1 MKSSLLL
8 PFLLLFVFMNRA
20 AAQDARSIMEQYQA
34 NAQIDFLTSE
44 IEYNNHSKKGRV
56 QNRKLKQY
64 IKRRPETLDCYK
76 LLLQFVEPGDV
87 RGTAT
92 LTLQNDG
99 RSDQQ
104 WLYLPALRG
113 TKQISP
119 SRRTNRFMGTEMTYE
134 DLNNYLSEPIEE
146 QQYKLLGEEVVH
158 GVDCYVIEAVPS
170 SNSEKKTSGYSK
182 RQLWISKENYSN
194 LKTVFYDKSGDKYK
208 VYEAFGIDKIGNTTH
223 YRPSRVTMK
232 NLKTGNWTEVFYRNM
247 EVNETIEDNL
257 FTIAYLE
264 NN

>member
-1 MKSSLLL
+1 MKISAFITVFGLVA
-8 PFLLLFVFMNRA
+8 FLQCTI
-20 AAQDARSIMEQYQA
+20 AQDANTIMEHYQL
-34 NAQIDFLTSE
+34 NAKIDYLTSE

-76 LLLQFVEPGDV
+76 LLLQFLSPGDV
-87 RGTAT
+87 KGTAT
-92 LTLQNDG
+92 LTLQDNDKN
-99 RSDQQ
+99 DQQ

-134 DLNNYLSEPIEE
+134 DLNNYLSEPLEE
-146 QQYKLLGEEVVH
+146 QQYRLLKEEVVNE
-158 GVDCYVIEAVPS
+158 VECYVIEAMPLTS
-170 SNSEKKTSGYSK
+170 SEKKNSGYSK
-182 RQLWISKENYSN
+182 RQLWISKDKYSN
-194 LKTVFYDKSGDKYK
+194 VKTVFYDRSGEEYK
-208 VYEAFGIDKIGNTTH
+208 VYEAFEFDKIGNSNH

-247 EVNETIEDNL
+247 QVNETIEDNL
-257 FTIAYLE
+257 FTVAYLE

>member
-1 MKSSLLL
+1 MKTSVLLIAFGL
-8 PFLLLFVFMNRA
+8 GAFLSIIH
-20 AAQDARSIMEQYQA
+20 AQDANAIMEQYQS
-34 NAQIDFLTSE
+34 NAKIDFLTSE

-64 IKRRPETLDCYK
+64 IKRRPETIDCYK

-92 LTLQNDG
+92 LTLQNDDKN
-99 RSDQQ
+99 DQQ

-146 QQYKLLGEEVVH
+146 QQYKLLNQEAVN
-158 GVDCYVIEAVPS
+158 GVDCSVIEAVPS
-170 SNSEKKTSGYSK
+170 TNSEIKMSGYSK

-194 LKTVFYDKSGDKYK
+194 VKTVFYDRSGDKYK
-208 VYEAFGIDKIGNTTH
+208 VYEAFGIDKIGNTSH
-223 YRPSRVTMK
+223 YRPSKVTMK
-232 NLKTGNWTEVFYRNM
+232 NLKTGNWTEVFYHNM
-247 EVNETIEDNL
+247 QVNETIEDNL